1 MKVVAVVPMKLNN
14 ERLPNKNIKKFDNGD
29 YLCTYVLN
37 NLLGV
42 QNIDEVYVYCS
53 NESIK
58 EYIPNESIYLKRST
72 SLDTNTTS
80 MNEVLKSFANTVDA
94 DIYILCH
101 ATAPFIST
109 KSISDGL
116 EKVLNEEYDSA
127 LSVVKLQEFL
137 WKDNVPFNYDL
148 SNIPRTQDLAPIYKE
163 TSGFYIFNKDTIT
176 NHNRRIG
183 NNPYLKEVSLI
194 EAVDIDNMDDF
205 VIANAIFN
213 SVYNI
218 KKIDGDVVE

>member
-14 ERLPNKNIKKFDNGD
+14 ERLPNKNIKKFYNGD

-37 NLLGV
+37 NLLDV
-42 QNIDEVYVYCS
+42 KNIDEVYVYCS
-53 NESIK
+53 DESIK
-58 EYIPNESIYLKRST
+58 EYIPNESIYLKRSK

-80 MNEVLKSFANTVDA
+80 MNEVLKSFANSVDA

-109 KSISDGL
+109 NSISEGL
-116 EKVLNEEYDSA
+116 EKVLSEEYDSS
-127 LSVVKLQEFL
+127 LSVVKMQEFL
-137 WKDNVPFNYDL
+137 WKDNIPFNYDL
-148 SNIPRTQDLAPIYKE
+148 SNIPRTQDLEPMYKE
-163 TSGFYIFNKDTIT
+163 TSGFYIFNKNTII
-176 NHNRRIG
+176 NHDRRIG

-194 EAVDIDNMDDF
+194 EAIDIDDIDDF

-213 SVYNI
+213 NVYNI
-218 KKIDGDVVE
+218 NRDNGDIVG